1 MSLRRKILVKDA
13 VLLLALLFTIGG
25 ALWGLG
31 RQQQHVR
38 ASLGEYAAL
47 QRVQSAGA
55 HLVAYQQAVH
65 AGHVRDP
72 QALAELRAAVSAMG
86 EYKAMVSQYNSVLPS
101 EISPDVQSVVKAKT
115 KSLMAG
121 LVQLSMQVDPPG
133 TRPVARNINPAAIST
148 EIDALSHQLAELL
161 QACDG
166 FVQST
171 QLASGRDLRLTI
183 TAIASGA
190 VCLMALALAASLWQ
204 YWQVI
209 VPLHRLRAWCRSAA
223 GGEFPVPYEPSSDR
237 EFQDLGRGVNKMAAE
252 LTAFHRRLEAM
263 VAAKSRELVRSERLA
278 SVGYLAAGVAH
289 EINSPL
295 NIMSGYAELTL
306 KRLGRLAPGA
316 ADADIAKYMSI
327 IRSEA
332 FRCKDI
338 TQKLLSLAKG
348 NGDVREPISLAQIAA
363 EVSTMVA
370 GLKSFRGKRLDIAI
384 DAGEPLDVCANPT
397 EMKQVLLNLVI
408 NAIEA
413 VVPESGWVKVSGRRS
428 GEWIELEVSDNGRG
442 MSRETL
448 ERVFEP
454 FFTNKRGAG
463 DPGTGLGLSITHA
476 IVADHEGRIAA
487 NSDGPGLGS
496 RFVVCLPAIRP
507 AAASIAPPTVA
518 LRPAMTEAV
527 L

>member
-1 MSLRRKILVKDA
+1 M
-13 VLLLALLFTIGG
+13 
-25 ALWGLG
+25 
-31 RQQQHVR
+31 
-38 ASLGEYAAL
+38 
-47 QRVQSAGA
+47 
-55 HLVAYQQAVH
+55 
-65 AGHVRDP
+65 
-72 QALAELRAAVSAMG
+72 
-86 EYKAMVSQYNSVLPS
+86 
-101 EISPDVQSVVKAKT
+101 
-115 KSLMAG
+115 
-121 LVQLSMQVDPPG
+121 
-133 TRPVARNINPAAIST
+133 
-148 EIDALSHQLAELL
+148 
-161 QACDG
+161 
-166 FVQST
+166 
-171 QLASGRDLRLTI
+171 
-183 TAIASGA
+183 
-190 VCLMALALAASLWQ
+190 ALAASLWQ

-209 VPLHRLRAWCRSAA
+209 LPLHRLRAWCRSAA

-237 EFQDLGRGVNKMAAE
+237 EFQDLGRDVNKMAAE

-370 GLKSFRGKRLDIAI
+370 GLKIFRGKRLDIAI
-384 DAGEPLDVCANPT
+384 EAGEPLDVCANST

-413 VVPESGWVKVSGRRS
+413 IVPDSGWVKVTGRRS

-448 ERVFEP
+448 ERAFEP

-476 IVADHEGRIAA
+476 IVADHGGRIAA

-496 RFVVCLPAIRP
+496 RFVVCLPAIPP
-507 AAASIAPPTVA
+507 AAASLTPAPLATV
-518 LRPAMTEAV
+518 RPALTEAV